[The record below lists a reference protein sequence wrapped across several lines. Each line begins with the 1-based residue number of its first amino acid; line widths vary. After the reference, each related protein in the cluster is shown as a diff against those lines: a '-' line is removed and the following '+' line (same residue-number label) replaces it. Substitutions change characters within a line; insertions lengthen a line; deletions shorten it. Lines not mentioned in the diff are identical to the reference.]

1 MSLFPGKYHN
11 NALYISQSNQGP
23 IYYADI
29 TRVDSIK
36 QTMSVFVRSLHDTDD
51 VPINQML
58 SLAGAGIRSLPVPGT
73 VLALLYKDTSGRSDV
88 GYHHIGYFLP
98 QKNLEEGTANR
109 DETKIG
115 KVSLLRY
122 LEPGEAQII
131 SMGQAE
137 LFLSNDGS
145 VKINSGSGNYI
156 NLNEYTQSAEIMA
169 TDLDIQVLDVSIK
182 AGRIKRVPKEHQT
195 ETNNPSI
202 MRDIENE
209 GEEDENITTHTEF
222 RVDIGTVYDSET
234 GNPSVE
240 ANEDT
245 GIHSAPATGTLAFA
259 SKVYDQEGEQEKLLQ
274 NLDTIVKF
282 LLKLPS
288 KMHMGV
294 DEYGNF
300 YIVNEQTDSYFKF
313 RTNFSDSDT
322 DTTQLDFVTSEMSFS
337 CNREKF
343 SIINKDNSDQM
354 SFGKDE
360 NGNTEFSIRCGNTGS
375 GSTAKNVMSFSDK
388 EGPSLTHSSGSG
400 ISFTDDGDVIIK
412 HKCGA
417 SAMFK
422 STGFDLNMAGGSI
435 MLTSKNTVLVGT
447 DGVTLGIPPTSDS
460 SECLLLGE
468 ATADFLDQAFDNHI
482 HKGPMGPPTIP
493 LLMKLSTTGTG
504 QLQVAK
510 VQVSAN

>member
-1 MSLFPGKYHN
+1 MPLFPDKPYN

-23 IYYADI
+23 IYFADI
-29 TRVDSIK
+29 TRVDSIT
-36 QTMSVFVRSLHDTDD
+36 QTMSVYVRGVHDSDD
-51 VPINQML
+51 IPINQML
-58 SLAGAGIRSLPVPGT
+58 TLAGSGIRSLPVPGT
-73 VLALLYKDTSGRSDV
+73 VLALLYKESSSKSDV
-88 GYHHIGYFLP
+88 GYYHIGYFLP
-98 QKNLEEGTANR
+98 KENLEEATGDRN
-109 DETKIG
+109 ETKVG
-115 KVSLLRY
+115 KVALLRY
-122 LEPGEAQII
+122 LEPGETQVI

-137 LFLSNDGS
+137 LFLANDGS
-145 VKINSGSGNYI
+145 VKINSGSGNFI
-156 NLNEYTQSAEIMA
+156 NLNEYTQSLEIMA
-169 TDLDIQVLDVSIK
+169 TDLDIEVFDVSIK
-182 AGRIKRVPKEHQT
+182 AGRVKRVPKENQT

-209 GEEDENITTHTEF
+209 GEEDENITTHSEF
-222 RVDIGTVYDSET
+222 RVDIGTVYNQET

-240 ANEDT
+240 ADDTT
-245 GIHSAPATGTLAFA
+245 GIHSAPTTGTLAFA
-259 SKVYDQEGEQEKLLQ
+259 SKIYDQEGEQEKLLQ

-282 LLKLPS
+282 LLKLPA

-313 RTNFSDSDT
+313 RTNFSDSET

-337 CNREKF
+337 CNKEKF
-343 SIINKDNSDQM
+343 SIINRDNNDQM
-354 SFGKDE
+354 MFGKDSD
-360 NGNTEFSIRCGNTGS
+360 GNTQYSVRCGNNIT
-375 GSTAKNVMSFSDK
+375 SFSDK
-388 EGPSLTHSSGSG
+388 EGPSLTHSSGSSL
-400 ISFTDDGDVIIK
+400 SFTDDGDVIIK

-447 DGVTLGIPPTSDS
+447 DGITLGIPPTSDS

-482 HKGPMGPPTIP
+482 HTGPMGPPTIP